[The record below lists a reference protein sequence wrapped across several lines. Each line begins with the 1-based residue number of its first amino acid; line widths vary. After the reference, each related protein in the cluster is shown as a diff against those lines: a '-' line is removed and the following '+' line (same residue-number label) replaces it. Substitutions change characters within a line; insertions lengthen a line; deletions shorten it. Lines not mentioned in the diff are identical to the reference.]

1 LPIVQTFWCGTV
13 NWFPK
18 QKIKKLLRPGDVLI
32 LLVGI
37 AGWAVLTLSLWQS
50 GPAAQAQVRR
60 DGVLVAAYPLNEDRT
75 VSIVGPLGTTMIRIE
90 SGRAR
95 VVSDPGPRQYC
106 VRQGWLSRPGEMAL
120 CAPNHISLTLTG
132 GRSAYESMAY

>member
-1 LPIVQTFWCGTV
+1 V
-13 NWFPK
+13 NWF
-18 QKIKKLLRPGDVLI
+18 QKKTLVKLLRPGDVLV
-32 LLVGI
+32 LLAGI
-37 AGWAVLTLSLWQS
+37 AGWVTLTASLWQS

-60 DGVLVAAYPLNEDRT
+60 DGVLVAAYALNEDRT
-75 VSIVGPLGTTMIRIE
+75 VTVAGPIGTTVIRIE

-106 VRQGWLSRPGEMAL
+106 VRQGWLTRPGEMAL

-132 GRSAYESMAY
+132 GQPAYESMAY

>member
-1 LPIVQTFWCGTV
+1 VLV
-13 NWFPK
+13 
-18 QKIKKLLRPGDVLI
+18 LLA
-32 LLVGI
+32 GI

-60 DGVLVAAYPLNEDRT
+60 DGVLVAAYPLNEDRM
-75 VSIVGPLGTTMIRIE
+75 VSVVGPLGTTMIRIE

-106 VRQGWLSRPGEMAL
+106 VRQGWLTRPGEMAL

-132 GRSAYESMAY
+132 GQPAYESMAY

>member
-1 LPIVQTFWCGTV
+1 M

-18 QKIKKLLRPGDVLI
+18 HPISKLLRPGDALVL
-32 LLVGI
+32 LAGI
-37 AGWAVLTLSLWQS
+37 AGWVMLSVSLWQS

-75 VSIVGPLGTTMIRIE
+75 VSVTGPIGTTMIRIE

-95 VVSDPGPRQYC
+95 VVSDPGSRQYC
-106 VRQGWLSRPGEMAL
+106 VRQGWLTRPGEMAL

-132 GRSAYESMAY
+132 DQPTYESMAY

>member
-1 LPIVQTFWCGTV
+1 MCWYATV
-13 NWFPK
+13 NWF
-18 QKIKKLLRPGDVLI
+18 QKKTLVKLLRPGDVLV
-32 LLVGI
+32 LLAGI
-37 AGWAVLTLSLWQS
+37 AGWVTLTTSLWQS

-60 DGVLVAAYPLNEDRT
+60 DGVLVAAYALNEDRT
-75 VSIVGPLGTTMIRIE
+75 VTVAGPIGTTIIRIE

-106 VRQGWLSRPGEMAL
+106 VRQGWLTRPGELAL

-132 GRSAYESMAY
+132 GQPDYESMAY

>member
-1 LPIVQTFWCGTV
+1 MNWRLPHTIR
-13 NWFPK
+13 
-18 QKIKKLLRPGDVLI
+18 KLLRPGDALV

-37 AGWAVLTLSLWQS
+37 AGWVMLSVSLWQS
-50 GPAAQAQVRR
+50 GPAAQAQIRR
-60 DGVLVAAYPLNEDRT
+60 DGLLVAAYPLSEDRT
-75 VSIVGPLGTTMIRIE
+75 VSVTGPIGNTVIRIE

-106 VRQGWLSRPGEMAL
+106 VRQGWLTRPGEMAL

-132 GRSAYESMAY
+132 GKPTYESMAY

>member
-1 LPIVQTFWCGTV
+1 M
-13 NWFPK
+13 NWF
-18 QKIKKLLRPGDVLI
+18 QKKTFVKLLRPGDVWV
-32 LLVGI
+32 LLAGI
-37 AGWAVLTLSLWQS
+37 AGWVTLTASLWQS

-60 DGVLVAAYPLNEDRT
+60 DGVLVAAYALNEDRT
-75 VSIVGPLGTTMIRIE
+75 VTVAGPIGTTIIRIE

-106 VRQGWLSRPGEMAL
+106 VRQGWLTRPGEMAL

-132 GRSAYESMAY
+132 GQPAYESMAY